1 MRYVVLWEKG
11 GGRMQVIEED
21 HPRIDAA
28 VSEFVNTSRD
38 GVLNLTTVGGD
49 PYSTLASNVHSWSLS
64 TPEGRCSETHLEAE
78 STAER
83 RALRQEAGLPW
94 EDE

>member
-49 PYSTLASNVHSWSLS
+49 
-64 TPEGRCSETHLEAE
+64 E
-78 STAER
+78 
-83 RALRQEAGLPW
+83 
-94 EDE
+94 